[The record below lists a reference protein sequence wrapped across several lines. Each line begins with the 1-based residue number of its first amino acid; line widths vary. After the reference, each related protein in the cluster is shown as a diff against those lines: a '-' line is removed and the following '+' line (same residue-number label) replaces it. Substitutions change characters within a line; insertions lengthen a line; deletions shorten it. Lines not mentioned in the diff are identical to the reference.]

1 MANFIATT
9 SEQKET
15 FHSAD
20 DDISPKQWAS
30 ACAYPTTTAGLKANF
45 PQCTTHTTGASKTT
59 S

>member
-20 DDISPKQWAS
+20 DDISPKQWQAR
-30 ACAYPTTTAGLKANF
+30 AHT
-45 PQCTTHTTGASKTT
+45 PQRQLD
-59 S
+59 